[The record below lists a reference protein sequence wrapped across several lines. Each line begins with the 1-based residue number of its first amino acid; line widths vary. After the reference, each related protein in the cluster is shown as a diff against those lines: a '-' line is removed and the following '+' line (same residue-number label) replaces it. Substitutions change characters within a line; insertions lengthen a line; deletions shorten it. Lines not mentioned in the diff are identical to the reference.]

1 MKASCLTARCNS
13 RPLRVSCSA
22 ENVKVHSAAHH
33 AVAAT
38 TRRSLLAGAAAVAA
52 PMLLASAA
60 LAEQSPSIA
69 ASASGIEI
77 LIDEPGTGTATART
91 GDLVMLHIVGKVA
104 SDGSLFDST
113 RGGQM
118 YLDGGKGTLRP
129 TIIQLGG
136 APVPGICAGL
146 QQGIQGMRIGG
157 SRTFTVPPAQGFGSS
172 MVRGPYGAVPGNS
185 TLQYE
190 VQLLRLSRRG
200 PEELMTGVSQCGGGA
215 VMERTAGCSQIEF
228 AEFL

>member
-1 MKASCLTARCNS
+1 MKASCLAATASCNS
-13 RPLRVSCSA
+13 RPLRVSGSA

-91 GDLVMLHIVGKVA
+91 GDLVMLHIVGKLA

-113 RGGQM
+113 RGGQVRRTS
-118 YLDGGKGTLRP
+118 LLAFF
-129 TIIQLGG
+129 QF
-136 APVPGICAGL
+136 
-146 QQGIQGMRIGG
+146 QQTG
-157 SRTFTVPPAQGFGSS
+157 SR
-172 MVRGPYGAVPGNS
+172 
-185 TLQYE
+185 
-190 VQLLRLSRRG
+190 QLF
-200 PEELMTGVSQCGGGA
+200 C
-215 VMERTAGCSQIEF
+215 F
-228 AEFL
+228 